1 MTVPPRNLLILG
13 ASYGALPA
21 IRLLMAGHRVRLV
34 CTPATAALIARDGVR
49 VRFPGRAGSGPVE
62 VCSRELPGELT
73 ASAPEATDPRGFDLV
88 VLAMQEAHYGAP
100 GVRGLLARIARERV
114 PSLAIMNMPPPPY
127 LERLR
132 GLDTASLAS
141 CYADASVWRGFDP
154 ALVTLA
160 SPDPQAFRPAGEP
173 KNVLEV
179 GLATNFKAAR
189 FEAEAPT
196 ALLRQ
201 LEADIE
207 ASRLRRDGASIEL
220 PVKLKVHESRHVP
233 LAKWPMLIAGNY
245 RCIGASGMVPIR
257 EAVHAD
263 PARSRAIYDWVMRL
277 CLRLGAAEDDLVPF
291 EKYAKAAES
300 LGRPSSAA
308 RALFAGAEQIER
320 VDALVQR
327 IGEQLGL
334 RLAALDEI
342 VARVD
347 ALLARNRARAQA
359 APQAEVAVAFAQRHA
374 F

>member
-1 MTVPPRNLLILG
+1 MTEQPRNLLILG

-34 CTPATAALIARDGVR
+34 CTSATAALIAREGVR
-49 VRFPGRAGSGPVE
+49 VRFPGRAGAAPVE
-62 VCSRELPGELT
+62 VASRTLPGELT
-73 ASAPEATDPRGFDLV
+73 ASVPEATDPRGFDLV
-88 VLAMQEAHYGAP
+88 VLAMQEAHYAAP
-100 GVRGLLARIARERV
+100 EVRALLARIARERV
-114 PSLAIMNMPPPPY
+114 PCLAIMNMPPLAY
-127 LERLR
+127 LERLG
-132 GLDTASLAS
+132 GLDTAALAS

-154 ALVTLA
+154 AWVSLA

-179 GLATNFKAAR
+179 GLPTNFKAAR

-207 ASRLRRDGASIEL
+207 ASRLQRDGAAIEL
-220 PVKLKVHESRHVP
+220 PVKLKVHDSRYVP

-245 RCIGASGMVPIR
+245 RCIRADGMVSIR

-263 PARSRAIYDWVMRL
+263 PGRSREIYEWVIGL
-277 CLRLGAAEDDLVPF
+277 CLRLGAAEADLVPF
-291 EKYAKAAES
+291 DKYARAAES

-308 RALFAGAEQIER
+308 RALFAGAGHIER

-327 IGEQLGL
+327 IGAQLGL
-334 RLAALDEI
+334 RSAALDEI

-347 ALLARNRARAQA
+347 TLLARNRART
-359 APQAEVAVAFAQRHA
+359 PQAPREPRTAAVG
-374 F
+374 